1 MKSTGSKLGVAAAML
16 AWAGGMLLSGVSSA
30 TLDIQKKAK
39 AAGFKADNCQYCHV
53 DKLPKKGASTGN
65 ERGTWLRDQKEKK
78 KAAEVDPA
86 WLKDYPGDKA
96 K

>member
-1 MKSTGSKLGVAAAML
+1 MNRTGSKLSIAAALL
-16 AWAGGMLLSGVSSA
+16 AWAGGMLFSGTSSA

-39 AAGFKADNCQYCHV
+39 AAGFKADTCLYCHV

-65 ERGTWLRDQKEKK
+65 ERGLWLREQKEKK
-78 KAAEVDPA
+78 QAKEVDPA